1 MARRFHPGSLEETHR
16 CMLDSIIDR
25 LRGGICN
32 DLDRDHGNNA
42 LALASLMDQRAKL
55 LGLYD
60 EKLD

>member
-1 MARRFHPGSLEETHR
+1 MARELTFGSPESEHR
-16 CMLDSIIDR
+16 RMLDSIIDR

-60 EKLD
+60 D